1 MLSRMLNDLSLKVC
15 FDEMVQPR
23 ITMCGH
29 SYCLEC
35 ISEVI
40 KVQALCPMDRT
51 PLPSLSHV
59 LELPAVMPDADGE
72 EDSESEKVNSMPT
85 IKSSAKIDEL

>member
-1 MLSRMLNDLSLKVC
+1 
-15 FDEMVQPR
+15 
-23 ITMCGH
+23 MCGH

-72 EDSESEKVNSMPT
+72 ESEEEKVKTAPT
-85 IKSSAKIDEL
+85 LKSSAKIDEL